1 MSLFSNTHFSIT
13 LKVQSSLSSFECR
26 WCVLFLT
33 LFKVSFLANLGLAFN
48 RGHLISPKMANS
60 YCLIGTNRRTLA
72 SILRYWIFFFI
83 ENTLIPNRNSIKWVV
98 TIATVASFLIVTKY
112 TYIMAF
118 SIGFYVVWRNEE
130 ISGPTFLQ
138 FIMAFCTNL
147 WHIFWKKMTS
157 M

>member
-1 MSLFSNTHFSIT
+1 MSLSSNAHFSIT

-33 LFKVSFLANLGLAFN
+33 LFKVSFLDNLALAFN
-48 RGHLISPKMANS
+48 RDHLISPKMANS
-60 YCLIGTNRRTLA
+60 YYLIGTNRRTLA
-72 SILRYWIFFFI
+72 SILRYWIFFI

-138 FIMAFCTNL
+138 FIMAFWTNL
-147 WHIFWKKMTS
+147 WHIFSKKMTS

>member
-1 MSLFSNTHFSIT
+1 MSLFSYAHFSIT

-33 LFKVSFLANLGLAFN
+33 LFKVSFLDNLVLAFN

-60 YCLIGTNRRTLA
+60 YCLIGTSRRALA
-72 SILRYWIFFFI
+72 SILRYWIFFI
-83 ENTLIPNRNSIKWVV
+83 ENILIPNRNSIKWVV
-98 TIATVASFLIVTKY
+98 TIATIASFLIVTKC

-130 ISGPTFLQ
+130 ISGPNFLQ
-138 FIMAFCTNL
+138 FIMSFCTNL
-147 WHIFWKKMTS
+147 WHIF
-157 M
+157 